1 MKGKLILAASLLLGC
16 ASMMAQPSSFSQP
29 RMFIKASQGLMNP
42 VWSPDGSKL
51 AVTGDNYIGIWVADV
66 NSAELTQVSDALG
79 AGYQMTWSNAQN
91 ITSTPYDMVAGKRMT
106 RIESVNVAT
115 GAITQV
121 AAAERNFK
129 RSKALNAKSALQT
142 MLDEPMNATSIIAS
156 LSDYA
161 GKWVLN
167 PALSPDGSKIAFQ
180 IQGKG
185 MFVCNIDG
193 TELKSLG
200 KGSHATW
207 LPDSQNIMVTQIKD
221 NGDVFTSSDIYCVN
235 VANGKS
241 MCITANTDVIPVTMS
256 VSPDGSK
263 LAFDNDADG
272 CIYIIDLKY

>member
-1 MKGKLILAASLLLGC
+1 MKGKLFFAASLLLGC

-29 RMFIKASQGLMNP
+29 RMLLKASQGLMNP

-51 AVTGDNYIGIWVADV
+51 AVTGDNYIGIWVANADG
-66 NSAELTQVSDALG
+66 SEFTQVSDALG
-79 AGYQMTWSNAQN
+79 AGYQMTWNDAQN
-91 ITSTPYDMVAGKRMT
+91 IVSTPYEMVENRRMT
-106 RIESVNVAT
+106 RIENVNVET
-115 GAITQV
+115 GAIKQV

-129 RSKALNAKSALQT
+129 RSKAVNAKSALQI
-142 MLDEPMNATSIIAS
+142 MLDNPKDATSMIAS

-161 GKWVLN
+161 GKWGIN

-185 MFVCNIDG
+185 MFVCNADG
-193 TELKSLG
+193 SSLKALG

-207 LPDSQNIMVTQIKD
+207 LPDNENIMVTVIKD
-221 NGDVFTSSDIYCVN
+221 NGDVFISSDIYCVN
-235 VANGKS
+235 TATGKS
-241 MCITANTDVIPVTMS
+241 LNITTETDVIPVTMS

-263 LAFDNDADG
+263 LAFDNDTDG